1 MSHACCPRSKRHFAG
16 GFTLLEMVLSLAL
29 SLIILGMISYALNF
43 FTIEVDRS
51 DREIRR
57 TMLAAA
63 LMQMIEDDLAGALR
77 PKPLDTS
84 ALEELLSSTAQGA
97 ASMGGAAAGGDDTS
111 DTDDASAPPDDSTTG
126 DSDVLTDDTLE
137 TGDTLGTLVEP
148 GLIGNQFQLQFDTSR
163 LPRLEEY
170 TNIIDDE
177 TFSTVVDVPSDMK
190 TVTYYVQQAGAM
202 SVQDQAAKLNN
213 QTDSSVNQGGG
224 LVRRS
229 IDRAATQFSMN
240 NGNLTTLMQTG
251 DVLAPEVVA
260 IEFSYWDGLLW
271 QIEWDSDLTDSLPL
285 AIKVTM
291 QMIDPMDLDAEQ
303 TPRVIEHIV
312 RLPMGEMAEEEEE
325 EMLDGT
331 TSSDTSSEAVQ

>member
-1 MSHACCPRSKRHFAG
+1 MNRLRLKPYPLQHAN

-63 LMQMIEDDLAGALR
+63 LMQMIEDDLAGALH
-77 PKPLDTS
+77 PEPLDTS
-84 ALEELLSSTAQGA
+84 ALEELLSSTAGDA
-97 ASMGGAAAGGDDTS
+97 AALGGAAAGGDDTT
-111 DTDDASAPPDDSTTG
+111 DTDDASAPPDDTAD
-126 DSDVLTDDTLE
+126 DSDTLTDDTLE

-170 TNIIDDE
+170 TNMIDDE

-190 TVTYYVQQAGAM
+190 TVTYYVQQSGAM
-202 SVQDQAAKLNN
+202 AVQDKAAKLDN
-213 QTDSSVNQGGG
+213 QSGSGANQGGG

-271 QIEWDSDLTDSLPL
+271 QIEWDSDLNGSLPL

-291 QMIDPMDLDAEQ
+291 QMIDPLDEDSQQ
-303 TPRVIEHIV
+303 TPRVFEHIV

-325 EMLDGT
+325 EMLDGS
-331 TSSDTSSEAVQ
+331 TSSDSSSEAVQ